1 MGDSLK
7 ALEDQ
12 YMLLTQQLSMLLA
25 ACKTQAQRNAIMTQ
39 YVTSRRN
46 YWNSINK
53 IFHDDD
59 PRITALVQQMH
70 AEQAKIKDCA
80 NHLDKIAQVLDAIT
94 EAVTVGTQLA
104 AMAG

>member
-12 YMLLTQQLSMLLA
+12 YMLLTQQLSMILA
-25 ACKTQAQRNAIMTQ
+25 ACKTQTQRDAVMTQ

-59 PRITALVQQMH
+59 PKIAALVRQMSNV
-70 AEQAKIKDCA
+70 QTQIKDCT
-80 NHLDKIAQVLDAIT
+80 NHLDKIAQVIDDIT
-94 EAVTVGTQLA
+94 DAVTVGTQLA
-104 AMAG
+104 GLAG